1 MWFFSLK
8 QNNLFKIKT
17 QNHLLHQA
25 FLHASKTRK
34 SLFEDMFTKSDE
46 FLAEILSC
54 ESSLWESTSIKN
66 GLTGWGICGLL
77 TSTRNGFTGWGFWG
91 PSATPKM
98 IVIGTDLKFN
108 RDFLLLFGNCNKIE
122 VWVKKSQIILTFYE
136 KHSYLNTFLIFK
148 ISIRLFLLVLLIS
161 GIPQIRKL
169 WKSRLFSVVGMPQH

>member
-1 MWFFSLK
+1 MKETSFWFTFSNLYWTFTKCDFFLSNKITYLK
-8 QNNLFKIKT
+8 SRLKIIYYIKPFCMP
-17 QNHLLHQA
+17 Q
-25 FLHASKTRK
+25 KTRK
-34 SLFEDMFTKSDE
+34 SLFEDIFTKSDE

-108 RDFLLLFGNCNKIE
+108 RDFLLLFGICNKIE

-136 KHSYLNTFLIFK
+136 
-148 ISIRLFLLVLLIS
+148 
-161 GIPQIRKL
+161 
-169 WKSRLFSVVGMPQH
+169 